1 MSRIGSRL
9 ERIERELAD
18 VMHCTGAPWRKVVLA
33 AGERYTP
40 DPARD
45 TCPRCGTLGCGV
57 LVIAK
62 RVVTANPEPAE
73 ART

>member
-9 ERIERELAD
+9 ERIEREFAELLN
-18 VMHCTGAPWRKVVLA
+18 CTGAVWRKVVLA
-33 AGERYTP
+33 AGERYAA
-40 DPARD
+40 DPTRD
-45 TCPRCGTLGCGV
+45 TCPRCGKLGCGV

-73 ART
+73 AVT